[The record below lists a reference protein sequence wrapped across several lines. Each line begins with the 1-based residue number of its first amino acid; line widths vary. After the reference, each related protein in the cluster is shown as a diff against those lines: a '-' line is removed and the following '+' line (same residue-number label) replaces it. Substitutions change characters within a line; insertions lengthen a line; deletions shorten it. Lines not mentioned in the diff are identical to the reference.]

1 MTHDLRPAPAPV
13 GAQLPRPSTWFTWH
27 DHLLGPGVRV
37 LDLASGD
44 GRHAIAA
51 ALLGATVVAVDKD
64 GAALE
69 RGREAAAARALEID
83 WREMDLTETL
93 PTLGSF
99 DVVMVFNY
107 LDRARMEAI
116 RALVA
121 PGGALLMETFLVAQR
136 HLGWGPTSDDHL
148 LVAGELPKLVAPLAI
163 AHGREV
169 VEPVEGDRWRAIAS
183 AFAQRRGQ
191 G

>member
-1 MTHDLRPAPAPV
+1 MTHDLRPAPSPV

-44 GRHAIAA
+44 GRHAVAA

-64 GAALE
+64 SAALE
-69 RGREAAAARALEID
+69 RGREAATARGLEID
-83 WREMDLTETL
+83 WREADLTDAL
-93 PTLGSF
+93 PTLGIF
-99 DVVMVFNY
+99 EVVLVFNY
-107 LDRARMEAI
+107 LDRARMDAV
-116 RALVA
+116 RSLVA
-121 PGGALLMETFLVAQR
+121 PGGALLMETFLAAQR

-148 LVAGELPKLVAPLAI
+148 LPGGELTRLVAPLAV

-169 VEPVEGDRWRAIAS
+169 VEPVEGDRWRAVAS
-183 AFAQRRGQ
+183 AFAQRIVTA
-191 G
+191 

>member
-13 GAQLPRPSTWFTWH
+13 RAELPRPSTWFTWH

-51 ALLGATVVAVDKD
+51 AMLGATVVAVDQD

-69 RGREAAAARALEID
+69 RGREAATARALEID
-83 WREMDLTETL
+83 WREADLTETL
-93 PTLGSF
+93 STLGTF

-121 PGGALLMETFLVAQR
+121 PGGALLMETFLAAQR

-148 LVAGELPKLVAPLAI
+148 LAAGELQRLVAPLAV

-169 VEPVEGDRWRAIAS
+169 VEPVEGDRWRAVAS
-183 AFAQRRGQ
+183 AFAERLLRP
-191 G
+191 